1 MNFIKRDEMIPRINL
16 EQGLEEELIFMFQN
30 RTGIVICECR
40 VIKCKKKAREGD
52 ALWIGDGTRTS
63 MVGWTDSSIMNH

>member
-1 MNFIKRDEMIPRINL
+1 MNFTKRDEMIPTINL

-40 VIKCKKKAREGD
+40 VIKSKKKAREGD
-52 ALWIGDGTRTS
+52 AL
-63 MVGWTDSSIMNH
+63 